1 MCARVR
7 LSQFLMQGGAGG
19 AHKREDLKETPPSM
33 LTKSEVENGGGGG
46 DVEGGKK
53 TGVGSEMADDGLIRP
68 DRQTVIAAR

>member
-1 MCARVR
+1 VGGVR
-7 LSQFLMQGGAGG
+7 LSHVHIQGGAGG
-19 AHKREDLKETPPSM
+19 AQKGEDPKETPPSM
-33 LTKSEVENGGGGG
+33 LTKTGGENGGGGG